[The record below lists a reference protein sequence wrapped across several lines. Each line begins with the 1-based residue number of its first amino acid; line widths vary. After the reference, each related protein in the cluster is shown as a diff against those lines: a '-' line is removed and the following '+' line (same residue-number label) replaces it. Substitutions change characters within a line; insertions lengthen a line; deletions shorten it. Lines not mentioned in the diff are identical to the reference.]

1 MIGFVNV
8 YKPSGMTSFQVVV
21 KLKKIYNTKRVGHLG
36 TLDPMAE
43 GVLPVAIGKAT
54 KFFDY
59 FLKKDKAY
67 SAVFKCGVKT
77 DTLDAEGEIE
87 EENDFVPTIEEVKI
101 ASQKFVGKIQQIPP
115 KFSAKKINGIRA
127 YSMARSGKDFELKP
141 NQVEIYS
148 ILASNGSDDKL
159 FNFEIECS
167 SGTYIR
173 SLGVDILGSINTL
186 ATMVK
191 LVRTRAG
198 LFKIEDSFSLDK
210 IEREPQKCL
219 MSISNALKNVENVVI
234 DDNQFFKLKNG
245 VSIPMQIEDGEYLVN
260 YNEVCLG
267 LASVQNQIL
276 KLTINC
282 LEE

>member
-1 MIGFVNV
+1 MIGFVNI
-8 YKPSGMTSFQVVV
+8 YKPKGMTSFQVVG

-59 FLKKDKAY
+59 FLRKDKEY

-77 DTLDAEGEIE
+77 NTLDAEGETE
-87 EENDFVPTIEEVKI
+87 EENDFVPTIEEVKL
-101 ASQKFVGKIQQIPP
+101 ASQNFIGKIQQIPP

-127 YSMARSGKDFELKP
+127 YTMARSGKDFELKP
-141 NQVEIYS
+141 NQVEIYGIS
-148 ILASNGSDDKL
+148 VRKGGDDKL
-159 FNFEIECS
+159 FNFDIACS

-191 LVRTRAG
+191 LVRMRAG
-198 LFKIEDSFSLDK
+198 VFKIEDSYSLDQ
-210 IEREPQKCL
+210 IENDPQKCL
-219 MSISNALKNVENVVI
+219 LSISDALQNLEILNI

-245 VSIPMQIEDGEYLVN
+245 VSIPMQVKNGEYLVK
-260 YNEVCLG
+260 YNDVCLG
-267 LASVQNQIL
+267 LSSVENKIL
-276 KLTINC
+276 KLMINC